1 MQAPSEEALPELR
14 ADFDVE
20 NSVCFQLAVA
30 ANLTSRA
37 LSQCCS
43 RHQLAMTELQVI
55 FVLRKFGVLTGKAI
69 AAHTHMHKTK
79 VSRAAATLHGRRL
92 ISRSKNESDLRES
105 FLSLSK
111 SGHATY
117 EALVP
122 IVRNFERRVLD
133 VIDIA
138 DRELMKAALH
148 RMTAI
153 DISDDRD

>member
-1 MQAPSEEALPELR
+1 MAR
-14 ADFDVE
+14 
-20 NSVCFQLAVA
+20 
-30 ANLTSRA
+30 
-37 LSQCCS
+37 LSSITGKNQEF
-43 RHQLAMTELQVI
+43 L
-55 FVLRKFGVLTGKAI
+55 LTGKAI

-122 IVRNFERRVLD
+122 IVTNFERRVLD

-138 DRELMKAALH
+138 DRELMKAAMNRL
-148 RMTAI
+148 TAI
-153 DISDDRD
+153 NISGDQD